1 MFCKQKDRGTI
12 SGMSGQNRK
21 MRFSLN
27 ISADEVMK
35 YYQGRANALVTHTDR
50 GVSLRLPVKN
60 FRPFVDE
67 HGLRGHFE
75 IVLDEENKLVSLKKL
90 N

>member
-1 MFCKQKDRGTI
+1 MP
-12 SGMSGQNRK
+12 GQNRK

-35 YYQGRANALVTHTDR
+35 YYQGRANALVTNTDR

-67 HGLRGHFE
+67 NGLKGQFE
-75 IVLDEENKLVSLKKL
+75 IELNEENKLVSLKKL